1 VEKVRG
7 NVAYTAVLQK
17 YWLPVVMLLLVLASF
32 ISGYLAL
39 FTALVFTFLVPGL
52 IAYRFFSLKSYE
64 IWAFVPLFSVLVSV
78 QLVYYLSLAFG
89 YSRDTILFS
98 FLALTAL
105 YALVIYKKGEPI
117 NRQKFFKLAQIKKTS
132 LLVFAVI
139 FLISLAVLYRSVWYG
154 DQYGIVLT
162 GSNWQDTPFH
172 YEIIESLNN
181 GNFPPQTPNYVG
193 TPLTYH
199 YFVDLHTAI
208 IEKMYGYLPTLLP
221 VLNALFILVFAF
233 SIYALARPY
242 GRRAAMIAMVLAVF
256 GWGLSYFGLFSAL
269 FSGHFDPNQ
278 NYIYQFRQLFGLP
291 SMFDNLLQQRPLLV
305 GLPVFAFVLA
315 LLRNM
320 DDKNR
325 LILAGIITGL
335 VYQFHNVAFFCC
347 YIAFAV
353 CLILNFKRLKFS
365 YIYFLLPSVFA
376 LPFIFGGGPPLTFA
390 LSTSFI
396 FDFAQ
401 NPLLY
406 YFLNLGIPF
415 VLAIVSFVKPG
426 HKYLKMTFL
435 LLFLIPNILLLTPWD
450 WDMYKFFMFAW
461 IPIVV
466 LAGVVLAKTPR
477 IVIATLVL
485 LSIITSASV
494 IIYNV
499 GTDYPG
505 ASWGEYQLGLWVR
518 DNTPQNSVFLTYY
531 GIHEPPS
538 MIGGRL
544 RVSSYVYWPYGH
556 GEPLD
561 QVNQRE
567 HDIDSAYNGTQIQLM
582 AVIREYNISYV
593 YVGGEEL
600 SNYPGCIAHFGGVD
614 WLTQVYADGNLRIYS
629 VDWAKIDSSA
639 LVSFKYKNKQKNKP

>member
-1 VEKVRG
+1 M
-7 NVAYTAVLQK
+7 TVLQK
-17 YWLPVVMLLLVLASF
+17 YWLPIILLLLTVFSFVSGDLAV
-32 ISGYLAL
+32 

-52 IAYRFFSLKSYE
+52 IAYRFFNLKSHE
-64 IWAFVPLFSVLVSV
+64 IWAFVPIFSVLVSV

-98 FLALTAL
+98 FLALTAI
-105 YALVIYKKGEPI
+105 YTLVVYKKGEPLKP
-117 NRQKFFKLAQIKKTS
+117 QKFLKLKQFKKTS

-139 FLISLAVLYRSVWYG
+139 FLISFAVLYQSVWRG

-181 GNFPPQTPNYVG
+181 GNFPPQTPNYIG

-199 YFVDLHTAI
+199 YFVDFHTAI
-208 IEKMYGYLPTLLP
+208 IEKMYGYMPTLLL
-221 VLNALFILVFAF
+221 VLNALFILVFGL
-233 SIYALARPY
+233 SVYALARPY
-242 GRRAAMIAMVLAVF
+242 GRKAAVIATVLAVF

-269 FSGHFDPNQ
+269 FNGQFDPNQ
-278 NYIYQFRQLFGLP
+278 NYIYQFGKLFGLP

-305 GLPVFAFVLA
+305 GLPAFALVLA
-315 LLRNM
+315 LLRNI

-347 YIAFAV
+347 YVAFAA
-353 CLILNFKRLKFS
+353 CLLLNLKHFKFS
-365 YIYFLLPSVFA
+365 YLYFLLPTVFA
-376 LPFIFGGGPPLTFA
+376 LPFIFSGGPPLTFA
-390 LSTSFI
+390 VSTAFI
-396 FDFAQ
+396 ANFAQ
-401 NPLLY
+401 NPFIY

-415 VLAIVSFVKPG
+415 VLAIVSFIKPG
-426 HKYLKMTFL
+426 HEYLKVTFL
-435 LLFLIPNILLLTPWD
+435 LLFLIPNILLLTPWV

-466 LAGVVLAKTPR
+466 LSGIVLAKVPK
-477 IVIATLVL
+477 IVVITLVL

-499 GTDYPG
+499 GTNYTG

-531 GIHEPPS
+531 GVHEPPS

-561 QVNQRE
+561 QVYQRE
-567 HDIDSAYNGTQIQLM
+567 HDIDTAYTGNETQLATVVRQ
-582 AVIREYNISYV
+582 YNVSYV
-593 YVGGEEL
+593 YVGNEEL
-600 SNYPGCIAHFGGVD
+600 SNYPGSVAHFNEIR
-614 WLTQVYADGNLRIYS
+614 WLMQVYEDGNLRVYL
-629 VDWAKIDSSA
+629 VNLAGIDT
-639 LVSFKYKNKQKNKP
+639 